1 MFSTLFYGLTIW
13 TVVSL
18 SVGVTWVT
26 LCFAYDG
33 FAYMKRSRRRNEV
46 GLPLANAV
54 VSTGP

>member
-1 MFSTLFYGLTIW
+1 MFCTLFFVLTIW

-18 SVGVTWVT
+18 SIGVTWVT

-33 FAYMKRSRRRNEV
+33 LAYMKRSRRRNQM

-54 VSTGP
+54 VNPGL

>member
-1 MFSTLFYGLTIW
+1 MLSTLIYVLTTW

-18 SVGVTWVT
+18 TIGVTWVT

-54 VSTGP
+54 VSTGL